1 MALYVNQPVFFRSL
15 RIKRYGTFDG
25 RTVPP
30 GEGWRFVDDLGIE
43 LPPGFFGAED
53 VTFESSPTAGLA
65 IIDVVA
71 NYEGTFE
78 LRKAQVRWGRNSG
91 AAAGTDD
98 AVTTHHFIKLVSGA
112 PSATWVAADFTA
124 IEAAIAAFWTALKTK
139 YDPSYKYLQ
148 VRWYKAG
155 PQISP
160 PQPPVRIIDPNVA
173 GTSAV
178 GSSLPPQVA
187 VSVTEKTSDPKSWGR
202 FYLPAPVVNNLS
214 AGGRM
219 IESALQTPIADNA
232 DVMYEAFVTAGTPA
246 VVYSSPKPS
255 RPTAGGG
262 TLPARDGRA
271 LAITSIQV
279 DDLFDVIRSRRFNE
293 PLLRLQRD
301 IAGA

>member
-98 AVTTHHFIKLVSGA
+98 AVTTHHFIKLASGV

-124 IEAAIAAFWTALKTK
+124 IESAIAAFWRRSCWQLATRSQSSATT
-139 YDPSYKYLQ
+139 
-148 VRWYKAG
+148 VG
-155 PQISP
+155 PENHDEL
-160 PQPPVRIIDPNVA
+160 RRT
-173 GTSAV
+173 G
-178 GSSLPPQVA
+178 GSRRS
-187 VSVTEKTSDPKSWGR
+187 
-202 FYLPAPVVNNLS
+202 
-214 AGGRM
+214 
-219 IESALQTPIADNA
+219 
-232 DVMYEAFVTAGTPA
+232 
-246 VVYSSPKPS
+246 SSPSAAALRDRRPGS
-255 RPTAGGG
+255 QAFQLGVELVVDCVLVATSTDEAAARVPDVQGAGHWPTA
-262 TLPARDGRA
+262 
-271 LAITSIQV
+271 IQAQSG
-279 DDLFDVIRSRRFNE
+279 LNEVIHRS
-293 PLLRLQRD
+293 P
-301 IAGA
+301 